1 MELIVRVPGSCG
13 EVMQGFWQGRP
24 FLVTCPIDR
33 YSTVVVRPGT
43 GRLVGGGAKA
53 RRALARWDRPIAGA
67 TAWLMIF
74 S

>member
-33 YSTVVVRPGT
+33 YSTVVVLPGT
-43 GRLVGGGAKA
+43 GRLTPCPGAGTGLLPV
-53 RRALARWDRPIAGA
+53 RQPG
-67 TAWLMIF
+67 

>member
-43 GRLVGGGAKA
+43 A
-53 RRALARWDRPIAGA
+53 RRRRGQGTPCPGAG
-67 TAWLMIF
+67 TGLLPVRQPG

>member
-33 YSTVVVRPGT
+33 YSTVVVLPGT
-43 GRLVGGGAKA
+43 GRLVGGRGQGTPCPGAGTGLLPV
-53 RRALARWDRPIAGA
+53 RQPG
-67 TAWLMIF
+67 

>member
-53 RRALARWDRPIAGA
+53 CVILWKFLILPLEYIIR
-67 TAWLMIF
+67 
-74 S
+74 

>member
-33 YSTVVVRPGT
+33 YGTVVVRPGT

-53 RRALARWDRPIAGA
+53 CRALALGQ
-67 TAWLMIF
+67 T
-74 S
+74 